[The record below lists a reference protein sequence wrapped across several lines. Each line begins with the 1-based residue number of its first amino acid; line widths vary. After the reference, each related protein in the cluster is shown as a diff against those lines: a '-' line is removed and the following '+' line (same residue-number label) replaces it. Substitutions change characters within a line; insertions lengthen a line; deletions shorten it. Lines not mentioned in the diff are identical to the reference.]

1 MRWPA
6 ASAIAI
12 AVRISCALSL
22 MDSRVKLPAPP
33 WIAMPHRGRSSVV
46 GDGVPVEH
54 AEAAAIAIRSKK
66 HL

>member
-1 MRWPA
+1 
-6 ASAIAI
+6 
-12 AVRISCALSL
+12 

-33 WIAMPHRGRSSVV
+33 WIAIPHRGRSSIA

-54 AEAAAIAIRSKK
+54 AEAAAIVIKSQK